1 MLDHLGLVAG
11 CYDELG
17 ISMVVDSRLVKKR
30 EHKLSHGIVLKAMIL
45 NGLGFVDRRLY
56 LCSEFYG
63 KVSCEK
69 LLGDAVSPMDLND
82 DVLGRTLDRIY
93 EYGPTELFNDI
104 VFKVMKGLDVP
115 KLLHVDTTSFSVH
128 GEYGGEG
135 DVKIGFG
142 LPKDG
147 RWDLKRFVLGLVCN
161 QHGVPLFMKSFSGN
175 YSDKKSLLEMIVCL
189 QKGLGND
196 QRVYY
201 VADSAFYTREN
212 LVTLGSCTFWISRV
226 PSTINEAK
234 ALLLKDLEL
243 TVCADPRYS
252 FFETVS
258 DYAGVLQKWVVVR
271 SVEMRE
277 KMLATFDANLEKEME
292 ESRKSLKR
300 LVGYDYFCE
309 KDALK
314 AAGKWIADHPLL
326 VFEELGVETVRKS
339 SGRGRPGKNSVVK
352 EFYRVKAKTGVDR
365 EEVEWRKERLGRFII
380 ATNDL
385 DKDAMSLIDDY
396 KGQGRVEKGFRFL
409 KDDTF
414 GASDVYLKSQKRV
427 EALSMVM
434 VLCLLVYSV
443 LEWKL
448 RKRLREEKKTVRN
461 QVKKQVQNPTM
472 KWVFYMFL
480 SIAVIQ
486 LMVEGKRHTAI
497 TNMTRELE
505 QIVRLL
511 GPDYEKYY
519 F

>member
-11 CYDELG
+11 CYDELCLSDT
-17 ISMVVDSRLVKKR
+17 IDLRLPKKR
-30 EHKLSHGIVLKAMIL
+30 EHKLSHGTVLKAMIL

-56 LCSEFYG
+56 LCSDFYG

-69 LLGDAVSPMDLND
+69 LLGDDVSPGDLND
-82 DVLGRTLDRIY
+82 DVLGRTLDRVY
-93 EYGPTELFNDI
+93 EYGPTELFNDV
-104 VFKVMKGLDVP
+104 VFSVMKGLDVP
-115 KLLHVDTTSFSVH
+115 RLLHVDTTSFSVH

-135 DVKIGFG
+135 NVKIDFG

-161 QHGVPLFMKSFSGN
+161 QQGVPLFMKSFSGN

-196 QRVYY
+196 LKVYY
-201 VADSAFYTREN
+201 VADSAFYTWES
-212 LVTLGSCTFWISRV
+212 LVTLGRSTFWISRV

-234 ALLLKDLEL
+234 ALLEKDLEL

-252 FFETVS
+252 FFETFS
-258 DYAGVLQKWVVVR
+258 DYAGISQKWVVVR
-271 SVEMRE
+271 SVDMRE
-277 KMLATFDANLEKEME
+277 KMLATFAVNLEKELE

-309 KDALK
+309 EDALK
-314 AAGKWIADHPLL
+314 AARKWLEGQPLL
-326 VFEELGVETVRKS
+326 VFEELGVETVRKTG
-339 SGRGRPGKNSVVK
+339 GRGRPGKNVVVK
-352 EFYRVKAKTGVDR
+352 EFYRVKAKTGVNK
-365 EEVEWRKERLGRFII
+365 EEVDRRKERLGRFII
-380 ATNDL
+380 ATNDIE
-385 DKDAMSLIDDY
+385 KNAESLIDDY

-486 LMVEGKRHTAI
+486 LMVGGKRHTAI
-497 TNMTRELE
+497 TNMTEELE

>member
-17 ISMVVDSRLVKKR
+17 VSGIVDSKLVKKR
-30 EHKLSHGIVLKAMIL
+30 EHKLSHGVVLKAMIL

-63 KVSCEK
+63 KVSCER
-69 LLGDAVSPMDLND
+69 LLGEDVSPLDLND
-82 DVLGRTLDRIY
+82 DVLGRTLDRVY
-93 EYGPTELFNDI
+93 EHGSTRLFNDV
-104 VFKVMKGLDVP
+104 VFNVMKGVDVP
-115 KLLHVDTTSFSVH
+115 RLLHVDTTSFSVH

-135 DVKIGFG
+135 DVKIDFG

-147 RWDLKRFVLGLVCN
+147 RWDLKRYVLGLVCN
-161 QHGVPLFMKSFSGN
+161 QQGIPLFMKSFSGN
-175 YSDKKSLLEMIVCL
+175 YSDKKSLLEMIVGL
-189 QKGLGND
+189 QQGLQND
-196 QRVYY
+196 RKVYY
-201 VADSAFYTREN
+201 VADSAFYTEEN
-212 LVTLGSCTFWISRV
+212 LVTLGGSTFWISRV

-234 ALLLKDLEL
+234 ELLDKDLDL
-243 TVCADPRYS
+243 VVSTDPRYS

-258 DYAGVLQKWVVVR
+258 DYAGIWQKWVVVR

-277 KMLATFDANLEKEME
+277 KMLSTFDKNLEKEMD

-300 LVGYDYFCE
+300 LVGYDFFCE
-309 KDALK
+309 EDALK
-314 AAGKWIADHPLL
+314 AAWKWIAEHPLL
-326 VFEELGVETVRKS
+326 EFQELGVETVRKTR
-339 SGRGRPGKNSVVK
+339 GRGRPSKNQAVNQ
-352 EFYRVKAKTGVDR
+352 FYRVKAKTGVNQKAVDR
-365 EEVEWRKERLGRFII
+365 RKERLGRFII
-380 ATNDL
+380 ATNDV
-385 DKDAMSLIDDY
+385 DKDAISLLDDY

-427 EALSMVM
+427 EALAMVM
-434 VLCLLVYSV
+434 VLCLLIYSV

-448 RKRLREEKKTVRN
+448 RRRLQEEKKTVRN

-472 KWVFYMFL
+472 KWIFYMFL

-486 LMVEGKRHTAI
+486 FMTGSKTHTAI
-497 TNMTRELE
+497 TNMTEELE
-505 QIVRLL
+505 QIVELL

-519 F
+519 S